1 MPLPLSLVV
10 RRQASSMIRGS
21 GNLKAGAASVGPVS
35 PVQGYLASARGLLP
49 GVQALG
55 QTATGVAGA
64 RALVAAHVLECI
76 LKAYLSHRGVTE
88 NDLKDPKRRHN
99 LELLW
104 QEAAGRGLGID
115 VVPASWCVRLNELHN
130 TPYHLRY
137 PRVHA
142 LVLPAAEPMTSELES
157 IVGLVSAMAK

>member
-1 MPLPLSLVV
+1 
-10 RRQASSMIRGS
+10 MIRGS
-21 GNLKAGAASVGPVS
+21 GNLKAGAATIGPVS
-35 PVQGYLASARGLLP
+35 PVQGYLASAKGLLP

-64 RALVAAHVLECI
+64 RALVAAHVLESA
-76 LKAYLSHRGVTE
+76 LKAYLAHGGVSE
-88 NDLKDPKRRHN
+88 KDLMDPKRRHN

-104 QEAAGRGLGID
+104 QEAAARGLGID
-115 VVPASWCVRLNELHN
+115 VAPPSWCVRLNSLHN

-142 LVLPAAEPMTSELES
+142 FVLPAAEPMTWELES
-157 IVGLVSAMAK
+157 LVRLVSATAK